1 LLYFVTKLSVSLCVF
16 RAPLHL
22 LMNLI
27 KILKDWFDSVLTAEA
42 LRVLSNNES
51 TDSCNIRFR
60 FLR

>member
-1 LLYFVTKLSVSLCVF
+1 MILMVCLIVF
-16 RAPLHL
+16 
-22 LMNLI
+22 
-27 KILKDWFDSVLTAEA
+27 TADA